1 MEVMLLEDELSASQS
16 CGQRFKVCSIHIKRP
31 VLATMHVQTSSLLG
45 TGPLKFWAG
54 MGPRLKASNL
64 LMTTSELRV
73 SHWHTGA
80 KLIYRLGEAEEFV

>member
-1 MEVMLLEDELSASQS
+1 
-16 CGQRFKVCSIHIKRP
+16 
-31 VLATMHVQTSSLLG
+31 
-45 TGPLKFWAG
+45 

-73 SHWHTGA
+73 NYWHTGA